1 MLLSIA
7 FNSVVM
13 RSSRR
18 RVRLLH
24 ERYVAAD
31 PYNARRGRICHTID
45 GSGWAPDV
53 ADEDTY

>member
-1 MLLSIA
+1 
-7 FNSVVM
+7 
-13 RSSRR
+13 
-18 RVRLLH
+18 VRLLH